1 MKRLTYILLSL
12 CCLTLYSCGMT
23 EPWKDWENEGKMNED
38 RLRPS
43 EVKSLLCEAEG
54 WRMTYKGVDFY
65 FEFSKDDKVVS
76 NTDETILENE
86 VESTYRL
93 DYEGEKVVTVKLD
106 NNGAFKYLQDGG
118 INTLYITS
126 YSANQMK
133 GNDGTD
139 TEFTLQL
146 ISAED
151 LANNLVAK
159 HAAIV
164 ARNKAQ
170 FMERLKTELNYGI
183 LKGADNKF
191 VAHYRF
197 LQEGSL
203 NQIRISVLSNRVLT
217 HSTYSVTIDMDDEK
231 ATVNLGFSSLKGYSV
246 SKLYYKFVNGAFTT
260 DTDVKIIARDMT
272 SINYYKND
280 LKTLQINAWTGSD
293 IHGDAKQELWQELN
307 AYAARGVEVNDRS
320 QRPLIFCGSNYT
332 SYDANY
338 TLQDDVITFHN
349 TTPPYS
355 VVGWESK
362 HEEVQRTVPKF
373 LNAYYHADGFY
384 LVYEVT
390 DKTRLYFLSP
400 TTDNWFMADK

>member
-1 MKRLTYILLSL
+1 MKRLIYIMLSL
-12 CCLTLYSCGMT
+12 CCLALYSCGMT
-23 EPWKDWENEGKMNED
+23 EPWKDWENEGKMSED

-43 EVKSLLCEAEG
+43 EVKSILCKADG
-54 WRMTYKGVDFY
+54 WKITYKGVDFY
-65 FEFSKDDKVVS
+65 FEFSADDKAVS

-86 VESTYRL
+86 VESTYQI
-93 DYEGEKVVTVKLD
+93 DYQGEKVVTVKLD
-106 NNGAFKYLQDGG
+106 NSGAFKYLQDGG
-118 INTLYITS
+118 ISTLYITS

-133 GNDGTD
+133 GNNGGD
-139 TEFTLQL
+139 TEFTLEQ
-146 ISAED
+146 ITAED
-151 LANNLVAK
+151 LANNLAAK
-159 HAAIV
+159 HAAIIE
-164 ARNKAQ
+164 RNKAQ
-170 FMERLKTELNYGI
+170 FMERLKNELNYGVF
-183 LKGADNKF
+183 KGVDNKF

-197 LQEGSL
+197 VQED
-203 NQIRISVLSNRVLT
+203 NQDKIRISVLENRILKHT
-217 HSTYSVTIDMDDEK
+217 TYSVTIEMDNEK

-246 SKLYYKFVNGAFTT
+246 SKLYYKFVNSTLTT
-260 DTDVKIIARDMT
+260 DTDVKVIAHDMT
-272 SINYYKND
+272 SIKYYKND
-280 LKTLQINAWTGSD
+280 LKTLSINAWKDSD
-293 IHGDAKQELWQELN
+293 IHGDAKEELWQELN

-338 TLQDDVITFHN
+338 TVEDDVITFHN

-373 LNAYYHADGFY
+373 LNAYYHKDGFY